1 MNSCELKMYPPMT
14 RVLKEGEVSDCFL
27 FIMQGSLIGTYYLNE
42 KDRQALFVGR
52 KDADKNPDGIIKYI
66 H

>member
-1 MNSCELKMYPPMT
+1 MYPPMT
-14 RVLKEGEVSDCFL
+14 RVLKEGEVSDSFL
-27 FIMQGSLIGTYYLNE
+27 FVMQGSLIGTYYLTE

-52 KDADKNPDGIIKYI
+52 KVVDKNPDGIMKYI

>member
-1 MNSCELKMYPPMT
+1 MYPPMT
-14 RVLKEGEVSDCFL
+14 RVTKEGEISDSFL
-27 FIMQGSLIGTYYLNE
+27 FIMQGSLIGTYYLTE

-52 KDADKNPDGIIKYI
+52 KKADKNPDNIISAI